1 MYASANQWDGVA
13 KLRKG
18 MEEKRVRQLLKCNL
32 IEVDGVVCE
41 FVAGDKSHLLMEKII
56 LMLLATDA
64 HLKFSWH
71 DDDDDYDIDCD
82 KINE

>member
-1 MYASANQWDGVA
+1 MGWF
-13 KLRKG
+13 
-18 MEEKRVRQLLKCNL
+18 
-32 IEVDGVVCE
+32 CE

-82 KINE
+82 KINEYINFYRRIDVYTAQLPIG